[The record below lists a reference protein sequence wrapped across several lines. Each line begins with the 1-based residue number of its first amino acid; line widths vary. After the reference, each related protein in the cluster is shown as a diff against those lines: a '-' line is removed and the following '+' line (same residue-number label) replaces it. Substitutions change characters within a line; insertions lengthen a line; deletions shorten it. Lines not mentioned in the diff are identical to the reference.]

1 MINKEKKIMK
11 KETIYI
17 DTSVISAYYDD
28 RAKDRQE
35 TTTKFWTHILPNY
48 KVYISDITVEEL
60 EDTKDEALRKRLLK
74 AIKDFEVLKTNQKIK
89 DLANAYIENDVF
101 PERYFD
107 DAQHVAIASFYEIS
121 YLVSWNFEHMVKVK
135 TRRLVRL
142 VNALEGFKEIEIV
155 SPPEL

>member
-1 MINKEKKIMK
+1 M
-11 KETIYI
+11 
-17 DTSVISAYYDD
+17 
-28 RAKDRQE
+28 
-35 TTTKFWTHILPNY
+35 
-48 KVYISDITVEEL
+48 EEL
-60 EDTKDEALRKRLLK
+60 EDTKDETLRKRLLK
-74 AIKDFEVLKTNQKIK
+74 AIKDFEVLKTNQKIE
-89 DLANAYIENDVF
+89 DLANTYIENDVF

-107 DAQHVAIASFYEIS
+107 DALHVAIASFYEIS

>member
-28 RAKDRQE
+28 RAKDRRE
-35 TTTKFWTHILPNY
+35 ATTKFWTQILPNY

-60 EDTKDEALRKRLLK
+60 EDTKDETLRKRLLK
-74 AIKDFEVLKTNQKIK
+74 AIKDFEVLKTNQKIE

-107 DAQHVAIASFYEIS
+107 DALHVAIASFYEIS

>member
-1 MINKEKKIMK
+1 MNKGKKIMK

-28 RAKDRQE
+28 RAKDRRE
-35 TTTKFWTHILPNY
+35 ATTKFWTQILPNY

-107 DAQHVAIASFYEIS
+107 DALHVAIASFYEIS